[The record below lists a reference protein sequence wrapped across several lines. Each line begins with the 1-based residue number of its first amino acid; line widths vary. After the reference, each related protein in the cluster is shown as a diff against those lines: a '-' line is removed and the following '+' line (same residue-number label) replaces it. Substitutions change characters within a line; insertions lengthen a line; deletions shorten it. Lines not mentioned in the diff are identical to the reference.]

1 MGTNN
6 EIKIKNLLDLHVPGT
21 ILLASWL
28 EANGFSRDLQHRYLK
43 SGWLESIGTGA
54 FKRPNEIVDWQGA
67 VYSLQKQGNSPIYIG
82 GLTAL
87 SLAGFSHYLRTNSE
101 PVYLFSTL
109 GVKLPAWFKK
119 YPWNKTVNHVRTSFL
134 SYNSG
139 LTEYRENQFS
149 LVISSA
155 ERAIIECLYLIPETQ
170 DITEA
175 YQILTGM
182 VNLRPVLLQEL
193 LEECKSVKVKR
204 LFLFM
209 AKKAN
214 HQWFQ
219 FLNLS
224 AIDLGSGDRSIV
236 PNGIYNSEYRITI
249 PNELAQL

>member
-1 MGTNN
+1 VSTNS

-43 SGWLESIGTGA
+43 SGWLESIGVGA
-54 FKRPNEIVDWQGA
+54 FKRPNEIVTWQGA
-67 VYSLQKQGNSPIYIG
+67 LYSLQKQVTSPLYIG
-82 GLTAL
+82 GPTAL
-87 SLAGFSHYLRTNSE
+87 SLAGFSHYLRANSE
-101 PVYLFSTL
+101 SVYLFSPL

-119 YPWNKTVNHVRTSFL
+119 YQWNETVKHVRTSFL
-134 SYNSG
+134 PSNDG
-139 LTEYRENQFS
+139 LTEYGVSQFP
-149 LVISSA
+149 LVIASP
-155 ERAIIECLYLIPETQ
+155 ERAILECLYLVPETQ

-175 YQILTGM
+175 YQILSGM
-182 VNLRPVLLQEL
+182 VNLRPVLLQSL

-214 HQWFQ
+214 HQWFE
-219 FLNLS
+219 FLNQT

-236 PNGIYNSEYRITI
+236 SNGIYNSEYRITI